1 MFEQKMVWIENYRLV
16 NMLVWILLYLI
27 RDKKILG

>member
-1 MFEQKMVWIENYRLV
+1 MFAQKMVWIENYRFV

-27 RDKKILG
+27 QVKKILG